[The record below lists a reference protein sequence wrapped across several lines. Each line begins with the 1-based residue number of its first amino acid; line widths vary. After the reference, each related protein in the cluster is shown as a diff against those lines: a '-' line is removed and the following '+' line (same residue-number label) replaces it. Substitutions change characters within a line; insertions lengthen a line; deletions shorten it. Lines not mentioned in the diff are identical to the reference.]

1 MFPNASIE
9 EYYTLVY
16 RYVQLVLK
24 EENIIV
30 LLTFHQMWTLDQANR
45 HIEMEYLKLYLA
57 KEEKGLLGSNL
68 YDYADQYNKRK

>member
-1 MFPNASIE
+1 
-9 EYYTLVY
+9 
-16 RYVQLVLK
+16 
-24 EENIIV
+24 
-30 LLTFHQMWTLDQANR
+30 MWTLDQANR